1 MSRIRKEKKYILV
14 DANNITRCKYEI
26 KREAYCNDFIN
37 ICHQDGYENM
47 DSIFEKNNIPI
58 EYRKL
63 FLELKNNIPK
73 IKLPKYEFEE
83 LLTREK
89 FYADNIK
96 KDKIFCHTNTI
107 DIRKWMSFTTEEG
120 FTNYTEILSFIS
132 NLNKLGLI
140 DNYIN
145 SLNEFFRTNTKEKSY
160 TLTKKH

>member
-1 MSRIRKEKKYILV
+1 MSKKKYILV
-14 DANNITRCKYEI
+14 DANNIIRCKYKI
-26 KREAYCNDFIN
+26 KREAFCNDFVS

-47 DSIFEKNNIPI
+47 NDIFEENNIPK

-63 FLELKNNIPK
+63 FLELKNNIPR

-89 FYADNIK
+89 FYADSIK
-96 KDKIFCHTNTI
+96 KDKIYCHTDTL
-107 DIRKWMSFTTEEG
+107 DIRKWMSFTSKEG
-120 FTNYTEILSFIS
+120 FINYTEILFFIGD
-132 NLNKLGLI
+132 LNRLGLI

-145 SLNEFFRTNTKEKSY
+145 SLNEFFRMNTKEKPY